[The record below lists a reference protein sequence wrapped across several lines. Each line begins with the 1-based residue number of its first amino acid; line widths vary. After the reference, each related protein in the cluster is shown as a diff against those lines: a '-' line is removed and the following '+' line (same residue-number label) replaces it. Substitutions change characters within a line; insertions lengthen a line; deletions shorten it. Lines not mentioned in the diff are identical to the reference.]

1 MENKC
6 GLIAIVGRPN
16 VGKSTMLNQ
25 ILKQKIS
32 ITSRKPQTTRYQI
45 IGIHTEGDSQI
56 VFVDTPGWQISP
68 KNRLNRLMNREVKQ
82 ALSDVDLV
90 LMLCDS
96 RQWTL
101 GDEKI
106 ATLVHESGVPA
117 ILALNKIDL
126 LKNKNSLLP
135 AIAKISENYS
145 NFSEFIPV
153 CAKTV
158 SGVEA
163 LLEFIMFSLPE
174 RPFIFPKGQ
183 VTDRPERFLC
193 GEIIREKTMNYL
205 GDELPYTTTVVID
218 DFEELET
225 ITNILATIWVGRDS
239 QKPIVIGKNGSLLKR
254 IASDARSDIEELL
267 QRKVF
272 MKVWVKTKRGWL
284 DSTEAMKTIGL
295 LG

>member
-56 VFVDTPGWQISP
+56 IFVDTPGWQIAP

-82 ALSDVDLV
+82 ALSDVDLI

-106 ATLVHESGVPA
+106 ATLVNESGVSA

-126 LKNKNSLLP
+126 LQNKNSLLP
-135 AIAKISENYS
+135 TIAKISENYT
-145 NFSEFIPV
+145 NFSEFIPA
-153 CAKTV
+153 CAQTV
-158 SGVEA
+158 AGVEA

-225 ITNILATIWVGRDS
+225 ITNIIATIWVGRDS

>member
-56 VFVDTPGWQISP
+56 IFVDTPGWQIAP

-82 ALSDVDLV
+82 ALSDVDLI

-106 ATLVHESGVPA
+106 ATLVNESGVSA

-126 LKNKNSLLP
+126 LQNKNSLLP
-135 AIAKISENYS
+135 TIAKISENYT

-153 CAKTV
+153 CAQTV
-158 SGVEA
+158 AGVEA

-225 ITNILATIWVGRDS
+225 ITNIIATIWVGRDS

>member
-135 AIAKISENYS
+135 AIAKISENYT

-225 ITNILATIWVGRDS
+225 ITNIIATIWVGRDS

-295 LG
+295 LD

>member
-1 MENKC
+1 MKNRC

-16 VGKSTMLNQ
+16 VGKSTLLNQ

-45 IGIHTEGDSQI
+45 IGIHTEADSQI

-96 RQWTL
+96 RGWTL

-106 ATLVHESGVPA
+106 AGLVLENNVPA

-126 LKNKNSLLP
+126 LKNRNSLLP
-135 AIAKISENYS
+135 IIGNITEKYP
-145 NFSEFIPV
+145 FFTEFIPV
-153 CAKTV
+153 CARSV
-158 SGVEA
+158 SGVQD
-163 LLEFIMFSLPE
+163 LLDFMMSSLPE
-174 RPFIFPKGQ
+174 RPFTFPKGQ

-205 GDELPYTTTVVID
+205 GDELPYSTTVVID
-218 DFEELET
+218 DFEELDS
-225 ITNILATIWVGRDS
+225 ITNIIATIWVGRDS
-239 QKPIVIGKNGSLLKR
+239 QKPIVIGKNGDLLKR
-254 IASDARSDIEELL
+254 IASDARRDMEELL

-284 DSTEAMKTIGL
+284 DSTEAMRTIGL
-295 LG
+295 LD

>member
-25 ILKQKIS
+25 MLKQKIS

-106 ATLVHESGVPA
+106 AALADESGVPA

-126 LKNKNSLLP
+126 LKNKKSLLP
-135 AIAKISENYS
+135 AIAKISENYT

-225 ITNILATIWVGRDS
+225 ITNIIATIWVGRDS

-295 LG
+295 LD

>member
-106 ATLVHESGVPA
+106 ATLVDESDVPA
-117 ILALNKIDL
+117 ILALNKTDL

-225 ITNILATIWVGRDS
+225 ITNIIATIWVGRDS

-295 LG
+295 LD

>member
-135 AIAKISENYS
+135 AIAKISENYT

-205 GDELPYTTTVVID
+205 GDELPYATTVVID

-225 ITNILATIWVGRDS
+225 ITNIIATIWVGRDS

-295 LG
+295 LD

>member
-1 MENKC
+1 MSNKC

-16 VGKSTMLNQ
+16 VGKSTVLNQ

-45 IGIHTEGDSQI
+45 IGIHTDGDSQI
-56 VFVDTPGWQISP
+56 IFVDTPGWQISP

-126 LKNKNSLLP
+126 LNNKNSLLP
-135 AIAKISENYS
+135 TIAKISENYS

-153 CAKTV
+153 CAQTV

-218 DFEELET
+218 DFEELEN
-225 ITNILATIWVGRDS
+225 ITNIIATIWVGRDS

-254 IASDARSDIEELL
+254 IASDSRSDIEELL

-295 LG
+295 LD

>member
-225 ITNILATIWVGRDS
+225 ITNIIATIWVGRDS

-295 LG
+295 LD

>member
-1 MENKC
+1 MENRC

-16 VGKSTMLNQ
+16 VGKSTLLNQ

-56 VFVDTPGWQISP
+56 VFVDTPGWQIAP

-225 ITNILATIWVGRDS
+225 ITNIIATIWVGRDS

>member
-1 MENKC
+1 MSNKC

-16 VGKSTMLNQ
+16 VGKSTVLNQ

-45 IGIHTEGDSQI
+45 IGIHTDGDSQI
-56 VFVDTPGWQISP
+56 IFVDTPGWQISP

-126 LKNKNSLLP
+126 LNNKNSLLP
-135 AIAKISENYS
+135 TIAKISENYS

-153 CAKTV
+153 CAQTV

-183 VTDRPERFLC
+183 VTDRPESFLC

-218 DFEELET
+218 DFEELEN
-225 ITNILATIWVGRDS
+225 ITNIIATIWVGRDS

-254 IASDARSDIEELL
+254 IASDSRSDIEELL

-295 LG
+295 LD

>member
-1 MENKC
+1 MENRC

-25 ILKQKIS
+25 MLKQKIS

-225 ITNILATIWVGRDS
+225 ITNIIATIWVGRDS

>member
-1 MENKC
+1 MSNKC

-16 VGKSTMLNQ
+16 VGKSTVLNQ

-45 IGIHTEGDSQI
+45 IGIHTDGDSQI
-56 VFVDTPGWQISP
+56 IFVDTPGWQISP

-106 ATLVHESGVPA
+106 ATLVYESGVPA

-126 LKNKNSLLP
+126 LNNKNSLLP
-135 AIAKISENYS
+135 TIAKISENYS

-153 CAKTV
+153 CAQTV

-218 DFEELET
+218 DFEELEN
-225 ITNILATIWVGRDS
+225 ITNIIATIWVGRDS

-254 IASDARSDIEELL
+254 IASDSRSDIEELL

-295 LG
+295 LD

>member
-1 MENKC
+1 MSNKC

-45 IGIHTEGDSQI
+45 IGIHTDGDSQI
-56 VFVDTPGWQISP
+56 IFVDTPGWQISP

-126 LKNKNSLLP
+126 LNNKNSLLP
-135 AIAKISENYS
+135 TIAKISENYS

-153 CAKTV
+153 CAQTV

-218 DFEELET
+218 DFEELEN
-225 ITNILATIWVGRDS
+225 ITNIIATIWVGRDS

-254 IASDARSDIEELL
+254 IASDSRSDIEELL

-295 LG
+295 LD